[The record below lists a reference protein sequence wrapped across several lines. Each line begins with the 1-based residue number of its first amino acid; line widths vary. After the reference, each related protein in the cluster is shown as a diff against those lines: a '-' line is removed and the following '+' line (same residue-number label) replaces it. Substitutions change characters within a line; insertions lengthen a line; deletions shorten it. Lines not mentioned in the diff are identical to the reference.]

1 MNEVMRRYHEV
12 AALPIYR
19 NRNLTM
25 MTDLYQLT
33 MMYGYYKSGRMNQE
47 VVFDT
52 YFRKNPSGSG
62 YVVAAGLEQAIIY
75 LMSLRF
81 TEEDLAYLR
90 SLELFDEGF
99 LDELRRF
106 RFTGS
111 LYAMPEGTIAFAN
124 EPLLRFR
131 GRILELQ
138 LIESAILSF
147 VNHQTLIATKA
158 SRLVHSART
167 ELIDLS
173 ADTIMEFGLRRAQ
186 NADAANFGAR
196 AAYIGGCIGTSNVY
210 AGQNFGIPVMG
221 TMAHSWVQSFPSEL
235 EAFRAYAN
243 AFPDK
248 TVLLVDT
255 YNTLQSGMVH
265 AIQVAREMRERG
277 QELLGVR
284 LDSGDLAYLS
294 KEARR
299 MLDEAGF
306 PDVKIVAS
314 SDLDEGTIRDLIIQG
329 ARIDQWGVGTS
340 LITSKDCPSL
350 GGVYKLVAEVNGDEF
365 VPRIKV
371 SENPQKI
378 TNPGYKR
385 VVRLYDA
392 EGMATADLI
401 CLDEEVI
408 DTASPM
414 ELFDPV
420 HTYKRKVVR
429 NFTTEE
435 LLIPIIENGELVYQL
450 PTIHEIR
457 KRVTDQLKRFPEEV
471 KRLINPHEYHVDLSL
486 KLWTLKQEL
495 LSKSRAG
502 ACENEQDP
510 A

>member
-1 MNEVMRRYHEV
+1 MNEVMRRYQEV
-12 AALPIYR
+12 ASLPIYR
-19 NRNLTM
+19 ERNLTM

-52 YFRKNPSGSG
+52 YFRKHPCGGG
-62 YVVAAGLEQAIIY
+62 YVVTAGLEQVVVY
-75 LMSLRF
+75 LMNLRF
-81 TEEDLAYLR
+81 TEEDLDYLR

-99 LDELRRF
+99 LEELRRF

-111 LYAMPEGTIAFAN
+111 LYAMPEGTVAFAN

-138 LIESAILSF
+138 LIESAVLSF

-158 SRLVHSART
+158 SRMVHSAKT

-173 ADTIMEFGLRRAQ
+173 ADSIMEFGLRRAQ

-196 AAYIGGCIGTSNVY
+196 AAYIAGCVGTSNVY
-210 AGQNFGIPVMG
+210 AGQNFGIPVLG

-235 EAFRAYAN
+235 EAFRAYAR

-306 PDVKIVAS
+306 PNVKIVAS
-314 SDLDEGTIRDLIIQG
+314 SDLDECTIRDLIIQG

-340 LITSKDCPSL
+340 LITSKDCPAL
-350 GGVYKLVAEVNGDEF
+350 GGVYKLVAEFDGNQYI
-365 VPRIKV
+365 PRIKV

-392 EGMATADLI
+392 SGMATADLI
-401 CLDEEVI
+401 CLNEEVI
-408 DTASPM
+408 DPSRPL

-420 HTYKRKVVR
+420 HTYKRKTVR
-429 NFTTEE
+429 DFTVEE
-435 LLIPIIENGELVYQL
+435 LLVPVIENGELVYRL
-450 PTIHEIR
+450 PTLQEIR
-457 KRVTDQLKRFPEEV
+457 NRVTEQLNRFPEEI
-471 KRLINPHEYHVDLSL
+471 KRLKNPHVYHVDLSL

-495 LSKSRAG
+495 LASQPG
-502 ACENEQDP
+502 GPVTHEQDP